1 MAHRSRVGVVL
12 FDYPEPDYDAAL
24 VFWAAA
30 TGVGPDPDAV
40 DATAEDPYVG
50 LGMFGPTT
58 FEVQRTGTGTA
69 ARIHVDVESDDVPAE
84 VARLLEL
91 GAAMIEERSGYS
103 VLRDPG
109 GLLFCVV
116 PVQSGADFD
125 ARAREWPG

>member
-24 VFWAAA
+24 AFWAAA
-30 TGVGPDPDAV
+30 TGVEIDPDGV
-40 DATAEDPYVG
+40 GATDDDPYVG
-50 LGMFGPTT
+50 LGMFGPTK
-58 FEVQRTGTGTA
+58 FEVQRTGPGTA
-69 ARIHVDVESDDVPAE
+69 ARIHIDVESDDVLAE

-91 GAAMIEERSGYS
+91 GAAMVEERSGYS

-116 PVQSGADFD
+116 PVQTGADFD
-125 ARAREWPG
+125 ALAREWSG